1 MNKKNPKDVKGFPL
15 TIRLT
20 EEEDIMAK
28 ELRNKFN
35 VNISSLIR
43 NTIRVEYEKIVQRN

>member
-1 MNKKNPKDVKGFPL
+1 MNRKLNPKDVKGLPL

-20 EEEDIMAK
+20 EEEDKMAK
-28 ELRNKFN
+28 ELRIKFN

-43 NTIRVEYEKIVQRN
+43 NTIRKEYEKNQ

>member
-1 MNKKNPKDVKGFPL
+1 MNKKNPKDVRGCPL

-20 EEEDIMAK
+20 EEEVKMAK
-28 ELRNKFN
+28 DLREKFN

-43 NTIRVEYEKIVQRN
+43 NSIRSEYEAKRNK

>member
-1 MNKKNPKDVKGFPL
+1 MNKKNPKDVKGCPI

-20 EEEDIMAK
+20 EEESEMAK
-28 ELRNKFN
+28 ELRNRFN

-43 NTIRVEYEKIVQRN
+43 NTIKREYEEKGKK

>member
-1 MNKKNPKDVKGFPL
+1 MNKKNPKDVKGLPL

-20 EEEDIMAK
+20 SEEDKMAK
-28 ELRNKFN
+28 ELRKKFN

-43 NTIRVEYEKIVQRN
+43 NTIRMEYEKILQRT

>member
-1 MNKKNPKDVKGFPL
+1 MNKKNPKDRKGRPL

-20 EEEDIMAK
+20 QEEEDMAK

-43 NTIRVEYEKIVQRN
+43 NTIRTEHEKTLQRT